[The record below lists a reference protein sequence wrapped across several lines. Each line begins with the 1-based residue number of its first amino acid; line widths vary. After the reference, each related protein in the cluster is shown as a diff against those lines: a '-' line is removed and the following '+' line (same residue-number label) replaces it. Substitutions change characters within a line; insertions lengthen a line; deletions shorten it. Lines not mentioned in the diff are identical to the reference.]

1 MKGCESYI
9 FDEIEY
15 KNLNAEMN
23 QFYDKCK
30 DVDDVKPVT
39 IEEGQ
44 VKLFVCCA
52 KSFVCCADS
61 VICTGLGVKYA
72 RYALI

>member
-9 FDEIEY
+9 VDEIEY
-15 KNLNAEMN
+15 KNLNAEMK
-23 QFYDKCK
+23 QFYDKSK

-44 VKLFVCCA
+44 VK
-52 KSFVCCADS
+52 SFVCCEDS
-61 VICTGLGVKYA
+61 VICTDLGVKYA